1 MSKRKYEE
9 YIENGCHPVGY
20 NEPCQSYYFGQTSVD
35 LLLDK
40 IDQLKQQ
47 LAESFTEEDVE
58 GLIEDREKTIKFLQK
73 ELAEKTAKLEFA
85 NKEIERLKVF
95 EKAYYFN
102 QTQVSQESMDLLLQ
116 NAYQVH
122 NEIQLA
128 IQELAEVERLL
139 YESHYKEIDGKYY
152 AEYEDINN
160 LIDSRIKALEEL
172 KGEQT

>member
-1 MSKRKYEE
+1 MSKRTYEE
-9 YIENGCHPVGY
+9 YIKNDCHPVGY

-172 KGEQT
+172 KGE